1 MAMEDVKDSFMLFS
15 GTSHPRLAK
24 EICKELGVPLGQ
36 VQIDTFPDGEIG
48 VQILENVRGRDV
60 FVVQSIAR
68 RPNLYLME
76 LLILIDAFKRASA
89 RSIVAVIPYYGYSRQ
104 DRKDKGRVP
113 ITAKL
118 VANLLEKA
126 GATRVLTMDLH
137 ADQIQGFFDIP
148 VDNLFARPVL
158 VKAAKRLISNDC
170 VVVTPDV
177 GSIKL
182 ARSFARDLNVEL
194 AIVDKRRLNAEEVE
208 MNALI
213 GNVEGKDVLLIDD
226 ICSTGGTLRTASWV
240 CKKAR
245 AKRVI
250 SAVTHGLF
258 LGSGF
263 QESAIE
269 TMIVSNTIPI
279 DKESINGSRIEV
291 VSAAGIFA
299 MAIESIVEAKSISSL
314 FENSK

>member
-1 MAMEDVKDSFMLFS
+1 MDDTKDSLMLFS
-15 GTSHPRLAK
+15 GTSHPGLAK
-24 EICKELGVPLGQ
+24 EISGKLSVPLGK
-36 VQIDTFPDGEIG
+36 VVIDTFPDGEIG

-60 FVVQSIAR
+60 FVVQSIAY
-68 RPNLYLME
+68 RPNHYLME

-89 RSIVAVIPYYGYSRQ
+89 RSIVAVIPYFGYSRQ

-126 GATRVLTMDLH
+126 GVTRLLTMDLH

-158 VKAAKRLISNDC
+158 IQAAKQFLQKDC

-182 ARSFARDLNVEL
+182 ARAFARDLNVEL

-213 GNVEGKDVLLIDD
+213 GDVENKDVLLVDD
-226 ICSTGGTLRTASWV
+226 ICSTGGTLRRASWV

-258 LGSGF
+258 LGSSF

-269 TMIVSNTIPI
+269 TMIVSNTIALDP
-279 DKESINGSRIEV
+279 KSINGSRIEV
-291 VSAAGIFA
+291 VSVAEIFA
-299 MAIESIVEAKSISSL
+299 QAIESIIGAKSISLL
-314 FENSK
+314 FEHSH